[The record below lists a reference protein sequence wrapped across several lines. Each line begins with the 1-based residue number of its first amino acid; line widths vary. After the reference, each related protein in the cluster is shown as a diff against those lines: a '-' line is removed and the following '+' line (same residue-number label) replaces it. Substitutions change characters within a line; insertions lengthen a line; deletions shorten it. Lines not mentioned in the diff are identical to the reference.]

1 MWKEIFKA
9 SDVQTTRESQIE
21 FILWE
26 GEKDKD
32 DLKWYSQP
40 FYMEVYK
47 SLIIQEPIDIIICII
62 INILL

>member
-1 MWKEIFKA
+1 MWKEIFKD

-32 DLKWYSQP
+32 DLKCHRQP
-40 FYMEVYK
+40 FYIEIYK